1 MSALG
6 QNAAA
11 AAVAALLLVGT
22 AGPGAG
28 TEAPQ
33 IRVGSKAFTE
43 NVILGEMVTQLAAAS
58 GAAVDHQ
65 RELGGTRVLWEA
77 LLRGDLD
84 AYPEYTGT
92 ISQEILSGR
101 NLRGEEAI
109 RAALAE
115 HGLSMSRPIG
125 FNNTYAMGMPEAL
138 ADSLGMRT
146 ITDLKKQPGLRFGFS
161 NEFLDRGDGW
171 PSLRDRYGLPHR
183 EVQGLQHD
191 LAYRGLE
198 SGDIDVTDLYST
210 DVEIEF
216 YNLRTLA
223 DDLGHFPAY
232 NAVVLYR
239 SDLAGKAPEAVQS
252 ILRLEGLID
261 DRTMSGLNG
270 RAKLDLVPEAQVA
283 ADFLGEALKVES
295 EVVEAT
301 LWDRLLRRTREH
313 LVLTGI
319 SLAAAIAVS
328 LPLGILAAKWARLG
342 QVILGMTGV
351 IQTLPALALLVFM
364 IQPFGIGEPP
374 AIAALFLYSLL
385 PIVRNTCTGLR
396 DIPAPLMESAAA
408 LGLPPRVRLRRIELP
423 LASRSILAG
432 IKTSAVINVG
442 FATIGAFIGAG
453 GYGQP
458 IMTGLRLADNGLIME
473 GAIPAA
479 LLALAVQGLFELS
492 ERVLVPKGLRLE
504 PVE

>member
-1 MSALG
+1 MSPR
-6 QNAAA
+6 AAA
-11 AAVAALLLVGT
+11 AAAALLLLGYP
-22 AGPGAG
+22 PGA
-28 TEAPQ
+28 EADSAAPQ
-33 IRVGSKAFTE
+33 ITVGSKAFTE
-43 NVILGEMVTQLAAAS
+43 NVILGEMVAQLAAAA
-58 GAAVDHQ
+58 GAGVDHQ

-92 ISQEILSGR
+92 ISEEILAGR
-101 NLRGEEAI
+101 DLRGEEKAI

-146 ITDLKKQPGLRFGFS
+146 ISDLKKQPDLRFGFS

-183 EVQGLQHD
+183 DVQGLQHD

-210 DVEIEF
+210 DAEIEF

-223 DDLGHFPAY
+223 DDLGHFPIY
-232 NAVVLYR
+232 NAVVIYR
-239 SDLAGKAPEAVQS
+239 SDLAGRAPEAVQS
-252 ILRLEGLID
+252 IHRLEGLID

-283 ADFLGEALKVES
+283 ADFLAGALKVES

-313 LVLTGI
+313 LALTGI
-319 SLAAAIAVS
+319 SLAGAIAVS
-328 LPLGILAAKWARLG
+328 LPLGILAAKWTRLG

-396 DIPAPLMESAAA
+396 DIPGPLLESAAA

-458 IMTGLRLADNGLIME
+458 IMTGLRLADNTLIME

>member
-1 MSALG
+1 MNPLRTG
-6 QNAAA
+6 AAA
-11 AAVAALLLVGT
+11 AAAALLLACP
-22 AGPGAG
+22 AGAGAG
-28 TEAPQ
+28 TDAPQ
-33 IRVGSKAFTE
+33 IRVGSKSFTE
-43 NVILGEMVTQLAAAS
+43 NVLLGEMVAQLAAAS
-58 GAAVDHQ
+58 GAEVTHQ
-65 RELGGTRVLWEA
+65 SELGGTRVLWEA

-92 ISQEILSGR
+92 ISEEILAGGGVHG
-101 NLRGEEAI
+101 LEAI
-109 RAALAE
+109 RAALEE
-115 HGLSMSRPIG
+115 HGLAMSRPIG

-146 ITDLKKQPGLRFGFS
+146 ISDLKKQPGLRFGFS

-171 PSLRDRYGLPHR
+171 PSLRDRYGLRHR
-183 EVQGLQHD
+183 NVQGLQHD

-198 SGDIDVTDLYST
+198 SGDIDVTDMYST
-210 DVEIEF
+210 DAEIEF

-223 DDLGHFPAY
+223 DDLRHFPAY

-239 SDLAGKAPEAVQS
+239 SDLAGRAPEAVRS

-270 RAKLDLVPEAQVA
+270 RAKLELVPEEKVA
-283 ADFLGEALKVES
+283 ADFLAGALKIES
-295 EVVEAT
+295 TVVETT

-313 LVLTGI
+313 LALTGI

-396 DIPAPLMESAAA
+396 DIPGPLRESAAA
-408 LGLPPRVRLRRIELP
+408 LGLPPWVRLRRIELP
-423 LASRSILAG
+423 LASRAILAG

-458 IMTGLRLADNGLIME
+458 IMTGLRLADNRLIME